1 MSENIIEFQ
10 DVSFRYEADDAE
22 HPLPL
27 CVEHVNLKIK
37 KGDFVAV
44 LGHNGSGKSTL
55 AKLSN
60 SILIPESGR
69 VLVNGL
75 DTADESLSYDIRRT
89 VGVVFQNPDNQIV
102 ASIVEE
108 DVAFGPENLGVPP
121 DELRRRVDDALKAV
135 GMYEYRNHEP
145 HKLSGGQKQRVVIAG
160 MIAMLPECIVLDEPT
175 AMLDPK
181 GRKEVMDT
189 VRRLNRER
197 GITVVFITHFM
208 EEAAAADRVVVMDDA
223 KIVLDGTPKD
233 VFLKAELLKSIG
245 LDIPKAAALA
255 AELRANGIPMREDV
269 LSADT
274 FADNILELLGEPQN
288 GTA

>member
-10 DVSFRYEADDAE
+10 DVSFRYEADDAA
-22 HPLPL
+22 HPLSL

-108 DVAFGPENLGVPP
+108 DVAFGPENLGVPL

-145 HKLSGGQKQRVVIAG
+145 HKLSGGQKQRVAIAG

-208 EEAAAADRVVVMDDA
+208 EEAVAADRVVVMDDA